1 MMRRFNTPALIATP
15 VFVVLVAPSLI
26 VIPMAFTGSTFLEFP
41 PRSLSLRW
49 FTAYFADERWLDATW
64 RSLRVALAVTII
76 ATSIGSMAALA
87 LARTQ
92 GAWSKTAKLLI
103 VSPIMLPVIIY
114 AIAVYALCSRLH
126 LIGSDAALILAHSV
140 LAIPFVFLS
149 VGASLARYDDTLDR
163 AAASSGANAWRT
175 FWLVRYP
182 LIRPGMLAGALFAFI
197 TSFDEVV
204 VALFV
209 GGLDA
214 TLPMQMFN
222 EMRWNLSPVVAAIAV
237 MLIALTSVALWV
249 AARSRSSD

>member
-1 MMRRFNTPALIATP
+1 MRRPDAPSLIAVP
-15 VFVVLVAPSLI
+15 VFVLLVAPSLI
-26 VIPMAFTGSTFLEFP
+26 VVPMAFTGSSLLEFP
-41 PRSLSLRW
+41 PRSLSLQW
-49 FTAYFADERWLDATW
+49 FAAYFGDERWLDATW
-64 RSLRVALAVTII
+64 RSLRVALAVTLL
-76 ATSIGSMAALA
+76 ASAIGSMAALA
-87 LARTQ
+87 LTRVQ
-92 GAWSKTAKLLI
+92 GAWSRAARLLI

-126 LIGSDAALILAHSV
+126 LIGSDFALILAHTV

-182 LIRPGMLAGALFAFI
+182 LIRPGLLAGALFAFI

-222 EMRWNLSPVVAAIAV
+222 EMRWNLSPVVAAIAA
-237 MLIALTSVALWV
+237 MLIAFTSAALWL
-249 AARSRSSD
+249 ATRSRRSD

>member
-1 MMRRFNTPALIATP
+1 VIAVP
-15 VFVVLVAPSLI
+15 VFVLLVAPSLI
-26 VIPMAFTGSTFLEFP
+26 VVPMAFTGSSLLEFP
-41 PRSLSLRW
+41 PRSLSLQW
-49 FTAYFADERWLDATW
+49 FVAYFEDERWFEATG
-64 RSLRVALAVTII
+64 RSLRVALAVTVL
-76 ATSIGSMAALA
+76 ATATGSMAALA
-87 LARTQ
+87 LARAQ
-92 GAWSKTAKLLI
+92 GAWSRAARLLI

-149 VGASLARYDDTLDR
+149 VGTSLARYDDTLDR
-163 AAASSGANAWRT
+163 AAASSGANAWQT

-182 LIRPGMLAGALFAFI
+182 LIRPGLLAGALFAFI
-197 TSFDEVV
+197 TSFDEIV

-222 EMRWNLSPVVAAIAV
+222 EMRWNLTPVVAAIAA
-237 MLIALTSVALWV
+237 MLILLTSVALWL
-249 AARSRSSD
+249 AAPGRRGN